1 MKIIFFLLGWSFLV
15 VPEFLRIYLIMPFPG
30 SQQADTTALAYFLHT
45 YISTFRIAGIL
56 IIAGPLYLLLV
67 NGTRGLRTIVIVFS
81 CLAVIIYYQATQV
94 MQADKMF
101 LEVNRKLLA
110 DSRDNKVNLHQL
122 VIGVEVND
130 EATCYP
136 VQVIAYHHKVQDT
149 VGGIPLL
156 ITYCSVCRSGRVF
169 NPMVNG
175 IFRKF
180 RLVGMDQFNAML
192 EDADSRTWWRQ
203 ENGEAVAGPL
213 KGMRLEEIPS
223 EQMTLQA
230 WLAGHPHSLIL
241 QPDPDFSE
249 EYASLEG
256 YDGGTITNN
265 LEMTSRD
272 SWQPKSWVVG
282 VVAGKQSR
290 AYDWIELK
298 EKALINDTLNSVP
311 VLVAIG
317 SDTISFHVWDRRVN
331 GITLNFIKNDSTSY
345 FYDHLTHS
353 AWNYSGVCIAGE
365 LSGSKL
371 NKVSGYQEFWH
382 SWRTFHPGTTQYEI
396 Q

>member
-1 MKIIFFLLGWSFLV
+1 MKVIFFLLGWSFLV

-30 SQQADTTALAYFLHT
+30 SQQADATALAYFLHT
-45 YISTFRIAGIL
+45 YISVFRIAGIL
-56 IIAGPLYLLLV
+56 IIAGPFYLLLV
-67 NGTRGLRTIVIVFS
+67 NGTWWIRTNVIVLS
-81 CLAVIIYYQATQV
+81 CLSVVVYYQATQV

-101 LEVNRKLLA
+101 LEVNKKLLA

-156 ITYCSVCRSGRVF
+156 VTYCSVCRSGRVF

-175 IFRKF
+175 ILQQF

-230 WLAGHPHSLIL
+230 WLAGHPHSRIL

-256 YDGGTITNN
+256 YDIGTITNN
-265 LEMTSRD
+265 LERTSHD

-290 AYDWIELK
+290 AYDWLELK

-311 VLVAIG
+311 VLLAIG
-317 SDTISFHVWDRRVN
+317 SDTLSFHVWDRRVN
-331 GITLNFIKNDSTSY
+331 GITLNFIKHDSTSY
-345 FYDHLTHS
+345 FYDQLTHS
-353 AWNYSGVCIAGE
+353 TWNYSGECIAGE

-371 NKVSGYQEFWH
+371 NKVSSYQEFWH
-382 SWRTFHPGTTQYEI
+382 SWRTFHSGTTRYEI
-396 Q
+396 P

>member
-1 MKIIFFLLGWSFLV
+1 MLGWSLLV

-30 SQQADTTALAYFLHT
+30 SQLADATDLAYFLHT
-45 YISTFRIAGIL
+45 CIFAFRIAGML
-56 IIAGPLYLLLV
+56 IIAIPFYHLLV
-67 NGTRGLRTIVIVFS
+67 DGKGWLRIITIIFS
-81 CLAVIIYYQATQV
+81 CIAIIIYYQATQV

-101 LEVNRKLLA
+101 LELNSRSFA
-110 DSRDNKVNLHQL
+110 DSKNNKVNPRQL
-122 VIGVEVND
+122 VIGVELNNK
-130 EATCYP
+130 AACYP
-136 VQVIAYHHKVQDT
+136 VEVIAYHHKVQDT

-156 ITYCSVCRSGRVF
+156 VTYCSVCRSGRVY

-175 IFRKF
+175 KFQKF

-223 EQMTLQA
+223 QQMTLQA
-230 WLAGHPHSLIL
+230 WLSAHPHSLIL
-241 QPDPDFSE
+241 QPDPDFTQ

-256 YDGGTITNN
+256 FNDGTILNN
-265 LEMTSRD
+265 LEGTSHS
-272 SWQPKSWVVG
+272 SWQSKSWVVG

-298 EKALINDTLNSVP
+298 NKILINDTLNSVP
-311 VLVAIG
+311 IVVAMG
-317 SDTISFHVWDRRVN
+317 RDNISFHVWDRRVN
-331 GITLNFIKNDSTSY
+331 GLVLNFEKNDSLPF
-345 FYDHLTHS
+345 FYDQLTNS
-353 AWNYSGVCIAGE
+353 TWNYSGECIAGDFA
-365 LSGSKL
+365 GSKL
-371 NKVSGYQEFWH
+371 NMVPGYQEFWH
-382 SWRTFHPGTTQYEI
+382 SWRTFHPGTTQFQI